1 MAVVGQL
8 AACGAARRVPA
19 VAPLLEVRLAVA
31 PDAIAQLS
39 TNEGCRANSEA
50 TDAIVKQIQGTL
62 GVCVQTEGVVCV
74 GRRRHSLAPFSRFSD
89 LDGPFDVENEV
100 FIVLLLLSIGRTM

>member
-50 TDAIVKQIQGTL
+50 TDAIVKQIQGTW
-62 GVCVQTEGVVCV
+62 GVCVQTVECGVCWE
-74 GRRRHSLAPFSRFSD
+74 A
-89 LDGPFDVENEV
+89 
-100 FIVLLLLSIGRTM
+100 SIFGAIFPLF